1 MGDLLHNWLLDCVN
15 SLRLLD
21 IHTINIK
28 MKGPLTV
35 LLVLLVASC
44 QMKKRSKFLLVET
57 KDKGYGDY
65 GYKSPSP
72 STYNQNKKYGY
83 KTTTATPAPYA
94 PKKKYGYKPTTATP
108 APYAPKKKY
117 GYNPTTAT
125 PAPYATKK
133 KYGYKPTPAPY
144 VPKKE
149 IWILSN
155 TCIIC

>member
-1 MGDLLHNWLLDCVN
+1 MGQSTWGLDNRLLDCVY
-15 SLRLLD
+15 SLRLGD
-21 IHTINIK
+21 IQLSLK
-28 MKGPLTV
+28 MKGPLAV

-94 PKKKYGYKPTTATP
+94 PKTKYGYKPTTATP

-117 GYNPTTAT
+117 GYKPTIAP
-125 PAPYATKK
+125 PAPYA
-133 KYGYKPTPAPY
+133 
-144 VPKKE
+144 PKKE
-149 IWILSN
+149 IWLQPNYSD
-155 TCIIC
+155 TCTI

>member
-1 MGDLLHNWLLDCVN
+1 MGLHNWLLDCVN
-15 SLRLLD
+15 SLRLEV
-21 IHTINIK
+21 NIK

-83 KTTTATPAPYA
+83 KTPTATPAPYA
-94 PKKKYGYKPTTATP
+94 PKTKYGYK
-108 APYAPKKKY
+108 
-117 GYNPTTAT
+117 PTTAT

-133 KYGYKPTPAPY
+133 KYGYKPTTAPYAPKKKYAYKPTPAPY
-144 VPKKE
+144 VPK
-149 IWILSN
+149 
-155 TCIIC
+155 